1 MIKWFHIFLQHHKGK
16 LHNSGNNENIEKVI
30 KIRGVK
36 SKIPMDRIQ
45 KAIFISIISTAVISW
60 VLSKDQPDMMKAMMT
75 YDPIAISLFAASWT
89 VGMAAMMF
97 PAITP
102 MVLLYNRLIN
112 RDNNAGDG
120 REDIKTSSQSAIV
133 IEGNDKG
140 IRDRNRPLF
149 ANSANMILFVGS
161 YLVVW
166 ATTGIALLLAW
177 SIPMNYF
184 FIHLQSNHHQ
194 QEQSQQQLQFV
205 YGIILIISGVYQFSS
220 LKRKCLGYCES
231 PLSFFMRRWRSGTIG
246 AVKMGT
252 YHGLYCLGCCWPYF
266 LLMVALGWMNLLWMG
281 LFAGIIFGEKIWC
294 KGIWI
299 ARCVGIGLAIVGMM
313 TIIGMMTIPT
323 MHMGGDGMNGDSLKK
338 DSMIGMNHNM
348 NDNLMASNMDMIKK
362 GITTTIGM
370 QNMKGM

>member
-1 MIKWFHIFLQHHKGK
+1 
-16 LHNSGNNENIEKVI
+16 
-30 KIRGVK
+30 
-36 SKIPMDRIQ
+36 MDKTQ
-45 KAIFISIISTAVISW
+45 KAILISIISTAAISW
-60 VLSKDQPDMMKAMMT
+60 VLSKDQPDMMKAMRI
-75 YDPIAISLFAASWT
+75 YDSIAVSIFAASWT

-112 RDNNAGDG
+112 RDNNAGDRRG
-120 REDIKTSSQSAIV
+120 DTKSSSSSSSQSSIG
-133 IEGNDKG
+133 IEGNDKSL
-140 IRDRNRPLF
+140 RDRTKSFF
-149 ANSANMILFVGS
+149 ANSVNMMILFVGS

-166 ATTGIALLLAW
+166 AITGIALLLVW

-184 FIHLQSNHHQ
+184 FTYLQSIHHLHQ
-194 QEQSQQQLQFV
+194 QQQQQLQIV
-205 YGIILIISGVYQFSS
+205 YGIILIISGGYQFSS

-299 ARCVGIGLAIVGMM
+299 ARCAGIGLAIVGIM
-313 TIIGMMTIPT
+313 TIIGMITIPT
-323 MHMGGDGMNGDSLKK
+323 MHMGGDSMNIDMKSNNQGNNLKK
-338 DSMIGMNHNM
+338 DSIIGMNHNM
-348 NDNLMASNMDMIKK
+348 NNNIMMASNVNMSKK
-362 GITTTIGM
+362 KTSPIINM
-370 QNMKGM
+370 QNMKGL

>member
-1 MIKWFHIFLQHHKGK
+1 
-16 LHNSGNNENIEKVI
+16 
-30 KIRGVK
+30 
-36 SKIPMDRIQ
+36 MDRIQ
-45 KAIFISIISTAVISW
+45 KAIFISIISTAAISW

-102 MVLLYNRLIN
+102 MVLLYNRLIS

-120 REDIKTSSQSAIV
+120 REDIKSSSSQSSIV

-140 IRDRNRPLF
+140 NRDRNRPFF
-149 ANSANMILFVGS
+149 ANSANVIIFVGS

-166 ATTGIALLLAW
+166 AMTGIALLLAW

-184 FIHLQSNHHQ
+184 FMHLQSNHHHQ
-194 QEQSQQQLQFV
+194 QQQQLQIV

-281 LFAGIIFGEKIWC
+281 LFAGIIFGKRYGV
-294 KGIWI
+294 K
-299 ARCVGIGLAIVGMM
+299 VYGLLDVQELGLQLL
-313 TIIGMMTIPT
+313 G
-323 MHMGGDGMNGDSLKK
+323 
-338 DSMIGMNHNM
+338 
-348 NDNLMASNMDMIKK
+348 
-362 GITTTIGM
+362 
-370 QNMKGM
+370 

>member
-1 MIKWFHIFLQHHKGK
+1 
-16 LHNSGNNENIEKVI
+16 
-30 KIRGVK
+30 
-36 SKIPMDRIQ
+36 MDRIQ
-45 KAIFISIISTAVISW
+45 KAIFISIISTASISW

-102 MVLLYNRLIN
+102 MVLLYNRLTN
-112 RDNNAGDG
+112 LDNNAGDG
-120 REDIKTSSQSAIV
+120 REDIKSSSQSSIV

-140 IRDRNRPLF
+140 IRDRNRPFF
-149 ANSANMILFVGS
+149 ANSANMIVFVGS
-161 YLVVW
+161 YLLVW
-166 ATTGIALLLAW
+166 ATTGIVLLLAW

-184 FIHLQSNHHQ
+184 FIHLQSDHHQ
-194 QEQSQQQLQFV
+194 QQSQQQLQIV

-231 PLSFFMRRWRSGTIG
+231 PLSFFMRRWRRGTIG

-281 LFAGIIFGEKIWC
+281 LFAGIIFGEKIWR

-299 ARCVGIGLAIVGMM
+299 ARCAGIGLAIVGVI

-323 MHMGGDGMNGDSLKK
+323 MHLNGGDGVGMNGDSLKRY
-338 DSMIGMNHNM
+338 SIIGMNHNM
-348 NDNLMASNMDMIKK
+348 SDNMMASNRDMIKK
-362 GITTTIGM
+362 RTTTNTTIAM